1 MNSIWLSLE
10 SPSSAVQGELETDRH
25 WQLQLNRQQGGKCAP
40 GPRRDPRSHGPCVPM
55 ILRCLGDQA
64 RSTGAAFT
72 NLDGLSPYRT
82 STGSRRRGR
91 LVLLSRQHV
100 NWIVSARGF
109 ASSWRNPTR
118 CLTCLKA
125 PRKSSGF
132 FVPLLLHTAIADTL
146 QATGAEDKPLRGR
159 KLSADSGAKTRLG
172 FGEPLSPSGGIE
184 SLGLAS
190 TRKIPGG

>member
-1 MNSIWLSLE
+1 
-10 SPSSAVQGELETDRH
+10 
-25 WQLQLNRQQGGKCAP
+25 
-40 GPRRDPRSHGPCVPM
+40 M
-55 ILRCLGDQA
+55 IGLA
-64 RSTGAAFT
+64 
-72 NLDGLSPYRT
+72 DGL
-82 STGSRRRGR
+82 GR
-91 LVLLSRQHV
+91 MALGNSSDLALHV
-100 NWIVSARGF
+100 GV
-109 ASSWRNPTR
+109 R
-118 CLTCLKA
+118 CVTCLKA

>member
-1 MNSIWLSLE
+1 MNDLTSVLGQE
-10 SPSSAVQGELETDRH
+10 SELRLDHAPLVQSPAQNTSR
-25 WQLQLNRQQGGKCAP
+25 
-40 GPRRDPRSHGPCVPM
+40 V
-55 ILRCLGDQA
+55 LGCC
-64 RSTGAAFT
+64 
-72 NLDGLSPYRT
+72 SP
-82 STGSRRRGR
+82 
-91 LVLLSRQHV
+91 
-100 NWIVSARGF
+100 
-109 ASSWRNPTR
+109 
-118 CLTCLKA
+118 CLKA